1 MFRFGQPNNPMVF
14 PLSANYTNDILH
26 KNVDKNDLYIV
37 PTAPGADLYRY
48 SLNWGSSW
56 SDWLQY
62 DGKNKTLVPQLWT
75 GTKAQQ
81 WTGEHVILNFW
92 SEKTGSSEH
101 IQHSDLNR
109 GQQPPR
115 RWPHASIMGSWNQ
128 YGYDNG
134 LKNTMHLDRD
144 GLWKF
149 DMMAEWPTKIILNV
163 WGMNLDGS
171 PDKSK
176 AFGDV
181 DGDGVL
187 DLIPPDS
194 LAYNV
199 INLTSPPPMPY
210 LGFRVIANDGNYNYR
225 LEPAGSAW
233 NQLVLA
239 ILIGIIPAIT
249 GSLGV
254 WLFKRSFYKVKFNRI
269 GVSEK
274 QSFMATLNK
283 LLPGTAATSLASSQ
297 SFTSEGQT
305 PVMAGAMS
313 TALVADTGAPNRRT
327 VLIATMEYE
336 IEDWNIKV
344 KIGGLGV
351 MASLMAKNLGH
362 QNLIWVV
369 PCVGD
374 VEYPTDTPGE
384 VITVQILDHTYE
396 IEVQYHKLRNITFVL
411 LDSPIFRKQTK
422 AEPYPARMD
431 DLDSAIFYSAWN
443 TCISKALRRFPV
455 DIYHINDYHGA
466 LAPLNLLPRTIPVC
480 LSLHNAEFQGLW
492 PLRTDKEMDEICRV
506 FNLPEDIVKKYV
518 QFGEVFNLLHAA
530 ASYLHIH
537 QKGFGAVGVSKKY
550 GKRSFARYP
559 IFWGLKSIGALPNP
573 DPSDTGEWNKKAA
586 KIEANAVQVD
596 EASQIERRNLR
607 VQAQEWAGLQVDPTV
622 SSSFSH

>member
-75 GTKAQQ
+75 GTKAQK